1 MKMSEN
7 ESKDVN
13 RFVTPRARRNRMWAD
28 MLEVEIAHVKVM
40 TNEQV
45 VAFLDA
51 NSGRNISVNANHA
64 GSIVMRLVNRGVV
77 RKSLD
82 TGSRSGLVLYH
93 YIEPEV

>member
-1 MKMSEN
+1 MTEN

-28 MLEVEIAHVKVM
+28 MLEAEMAHVKVM

-51 NSGRNISVNANHA
+51 NSGRNISVHANHA
-64 GSIVMRLVNRGVV
+64 GSIMRRLVMRGVV
-77 RKSLD
+77 EKSMD

-93 YIEPEV
+93 YIEPQV